1 MSTIL
6 KGNILSVGQLEEQI
20 FQAMNSFG
28 CTEPPKEPNKLPEDP
43 CEIQRLMAK
52 RLANAISDA
61 VSKGVQQYLT
71 QAVKTVN
78 ESTLEGGGG
87 NETQHIHPNV
97 PQYNLTA
104 P

>member
-1 MSTIL
+1 MSQIL
-6 KGNILSVGQLEEQI
+6 KGNILNIGQLEEQI

-28 CTEPPKEPNKLPEDP
+28 CKELPEDIPTDP